1 MQHPADHPERTGA
14 GSGSLE
20 FFATSFRNAAVNG
33 IPGWRPWDPSVDARS
48 LGRDGH
54 LTSSIG
60 LVKGWLSARGL
71 GTAETFA
78 TTHSYSCLMHVLLRR
93 KARRKCMTSQRLIHR
108 RHQVRIHKYLD
119 HVSQPTG
126 GPAGVQDVVILVN
139 R

>member
-1 MQHPADHPERTGA
+1 MDVRRLDGRAEVLEVTGRKLPALAWQAEPMQHPADHPERTGA
-14 GSGSLE
+14 GSGSFE
-20 FFATSFRNAAVNG
+20 FFATNSRNAAVNG

-78 TTHSYSCLMHVLLRR
+78 TTHSFLLNACPLETES
-93 KARRKCMTSQRLIHR
+93 KT
-108 RHQVRIHKYLD
+108 
-119 HVSQPTG
+119 
-126 GPAGVQDVVILVN
+126 
-139 R
+139 